1 MVCAFP
7 VLFVFQELCA
17 GRVPGIVRMF
27 NSCRSTCI
35 NQAVSVTSALPLP
48 FPLAAWSWWQ
58 EMWSG
63 RSIWSQTFPAVKW
76 FARIYRRPTC
86 LSQLSVMERHL
97 MSPLT
102 CLCCSKSLLQS
113 LLNKLCTLVL
123 SSYSKVELFDFSFLS
138 LKGCIGCRVHILK
151 ESVVW
156 DFVAVIIQGAR
167 IKPAKSF
174 HPKKSSLQ
182 FRLIGLV

>member
-1 MVCAFP
+1 MYKPGC
-7 VLFVFQELCA
+7 LCHISSSSSFSSGCLKLMA
-17 GRVPGIVRMF
+17 R
-27 NSCRSTCI
+27 
-35 NQAVSVTSALPLP
+35 
-48 FPLAAWSWWQ
+48 Q

-63 RSIWSQTFPAVKW
+63 RSVWSQTFPAVKW

-86 LSQLSVMERHL
+86 LSQLLVMELHL

-102 CLCCSKSLLQS
+102 CLCCSKSLLLQS
-113 LLNKLCTLVL
+113 LRNKLCTLVL

-167 IKPAKSF
+167 IKPVKSF
-174 HPKKSSLQ
+174 HLKKSRLQ

>member
-1 MVCAFP
+1 MYKPGC
-7 VLFVFQELCA
+7 LCHISSSSSFSYGCLKLMA
-17 GRVPGIVRMF
+17 R
-27 NSCRSTCI
+27 
-35 NQAVSVTSALPLP
+35 
-48 FPLAAWSWWQ
+48 Q

-63 RSIWSQTFPAVKW
+63 RSVWSQTFPAVKW

-86 LSQLSVMERHL
+86 LSQLSVMELHL

-102 CLCCSKSLLQS
+102 CLCCSKSLLLQS
-113 LLNKLCTLVL
+113 LRNKLCTLVL

-174 HPKKSSLQ
+174 HLKKSRLQ

>member
-48 FPLAAWSWWQ
+48 LPLAAWSWWH
-58 EMWSG
+58 G
-63 RSIWSQTFPAVKW
+63 RKCGRAGQFDLRL
-76 FARIYRRPTC
+76 F
-86 LSQLSVMERHL
+86 
-97 MSPLT
+97 
-102 CLCCSKSLLQS
+102 LQS
-113 LLNKLCTLVL
+113 NGLRGFTVGLPACHSCQSWSATWCLLWHVCAAPNHFFKVCTLVL